1 MSDSSTNFHFDGFK
15 ELFDNSKANKISAVI
30 VASMILLLI
39 VNAADIMGNNDGVRD
54 VLDGNNNWQISFE
67 EDIITQTDSVV
78 VADGDTETRTFTMD
92 ESLLKDGYRVGGFI
106 VTVTYGETSGIP
118 GDPVDSVFTTI
129 PQNEMEAQ
137 WGDESNT
144 LSASSNDGSQIDL
157 SLMAYPNYDGQA
169 KNSTG
174 YNAIQVLEEWELDG
188 YGIGEISIEISVETQ
203 SLPFT
208 SDNEEEVSIT
218 LEIITFK
225 ASAEQ

>member
-30 VASMILLLI
+30 VASLILLLI